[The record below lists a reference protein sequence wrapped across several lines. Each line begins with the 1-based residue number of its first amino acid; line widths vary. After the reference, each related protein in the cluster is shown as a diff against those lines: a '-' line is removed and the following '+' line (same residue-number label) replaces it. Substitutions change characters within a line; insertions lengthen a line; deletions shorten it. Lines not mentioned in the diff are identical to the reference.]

1 MCGIVGFTSNQPN
14 ANLAKFAL
22 NNLSHRGPDSQNFK
36 EIKFGNSFLYL
47 GSTRLCIKVIIPAT
61 CLLKMKMVI

>member
-36 EIKFGNSFLYL
+36 EIKFGNSFSLFRFNSTLYK
-47 GSTRLCIKVIIPAT
+47 R
-61 CLLKMKMVI
+61 

>member
-22 NNLSHRGPDSQNFK
+22 NNLSQRARQS
-36 EIKFGNSFLYL
+36 KF
-47 GSTRLCIKVIIPAT
+47 
-61 CLLKMKMVI
+61 